1 MTPQVGQ
8 QLFIIHLLPDISKSK
23 GNLAINFGQLIEYNA
38 RILFLQK
45 SYKKLDK
52 QTKFRPLLVF

>member
-1 MTPQVGQ
+1 MTSQVGQ

-23 GNLAINFGQLIEYNA
+23 GNQAINFGQLIEHNA

>member
-1 MTPQVGQ
+1 MTSQVGQ

-23 GNLAINFGQLIEYNA
+23 GNQAINFVQLIEYNA